1 MAVTESIKYL
11 SLFINLFPEHEKNNH
26 HLENK
31 SLSIQ
36 LRICICKNTYFENS
50 NKTIIT
56 PSNEYNSS
64 TNNQSNTRIHLAL
77 LERDN
82 KITLICL

>member
-56 PSNEYNSS
+56 PPNKHNTS
-64 TNNQSNTRIHLAL
+64 TNS
-77 LERDN
+77 
-82 KITLICL
+82 